1 VSLNRATWIS
11 VGGEEMPEQES
22 PRRPITAEDVMRL
35 EVLLA
40 IAGILTLL
48 AGVGFPD
55 GSVTEI
61 IIGLIMIYSAIVS
74 LGYITILKDV
84 FPAES
89 VAAVTGVILF
99 FLNLEWLTRYTY
111 GRGWAMG
118 LGLIA
123 GLIAIFAAI
132 LGYLKSR

>member
-1 VSLNRATWIS
+1 
-11 VGGEEMPEQES
+11 MPEQES
-22 PRRPITAEDVMRL
+22 ARRPITAADVMRL

-48 AGVGFPD
+48 AGVGAPN

-84 FPAES
+84 FPAGS

-99 FLNLEWLTRYTY
+99 FLNLEWLTRGYL
-111 GRGWAMG
+111 RNWATV

>member
-1 VSLNRATWIS
+1 
-11 VGGEEMPEQES
+11 MPEQES
-22 PRRPITAEDVMRL
+22 ARRPITAEDVMRL

-40 IAGILTLL
+40 IAGILALI
-48 AGVGFPD
+48 AGVGLPD
-55 GSVTEI
+55 ASVTEI

-89 VAAVTGVILF
+89 VSAVSGVILF
-99 FLNLEWLTRYTY
+99 FLNLEWLTRGYAF
-111 GRGWAMG
+111 GRSWAMG

-132 LGYLKSR
+132 VGYLKSR

>member
-22 PRRPITAEDVMRL
+22 VRRPITAEDVMRL

-40 IAGILTLL
+40 IAGILTLI

-55 GSVTEI
+55 INVTEI

-74 LGYITILKDV
+74 LGYITILKDI
-84 FPAES
+84 FPAIS
-89 VAAVTGVILF
+89 VSAVSGIILF
-99 FLNLEWLTRYTY
+99 FLNLEWLTRGYS
-111 GRGWAMG
+111 RSWSMG

-123 GLIAIFAAI
+123 GIIALLAAFI
-132 LGYLKSR
+132 GYLKSR

>member
-1 VSLNRATWIS
+1 
-11 VGGEEMPEQES
+11 MPEQES
-22 PRRPITAEDVMRL
+22 ARRPITAADVMRL

-48 AGVGFPD
+48 AGVGAPN

-99 FLNLEWLTRYTY
+99 FLNLEWLTRGYL
-111 GRGWAMG
+111 RNWATV
-118 LGLIA
+118 LGLVA

-132 LGYLKSR
+132 VGYLKSR